1 MTEATRAPLRLT
13 GAAAFATMTATLG
26 LERLVQSGPW
36 LTACLAV
43 ILVVGGVGHLVRS
56 GRVPRALVLPAQ
68 IVGALLAVTLLR
80 VPGSAI
86 ALIIPGPAA
95 FHALADQ
102 VSAGRVNI
110 VNESP
115 PAAATPGITTIL
127 VLLCA
132 AFAIL
137 IDAVAVTY
145 RRAVLAGL
153 PLLAVYLVPA
163 TRRPGGLSWL
173 AFIVAAIGY
182 LSLVSAD
189 GHDRLAR
196 WGRALGSTRTSSDPY
211 GPANNPHSAL
221 SRRITTTAVV
231 AALVLPWF
239 IPTLPGVFKDG
250 GGGSGGGGTISIS
263 QSVDLRK
270 SLTSTAAVPLLR
282 YTTNSSDPRGQ
293 YLGMS
298 VLDTFDGNAWSVGSG
313 QRMLPF
319 ASPITIPG
327 LTTPQILQSQATTQI
342 SVVGDLSFSTVPVP
356 YAPTTIS
363 GIANPSYDNNTLMVV
378 AGDSG
383 TRSRRGQSYTVVSTN
398 VSPTAAQLNAAP
410 LPTDPT
416 MTRYTQRPDNLP
428 ADVTTLAKQIT
439 ANATTPFQ
447 KAVALQNYFTGGK
460 FTYSTNVPAGDG
472 NSAIETFLKNKIGFC
487 QQFAGTMAAMAR
499 ALGIPAVVV
508 VGFTPGTQQID
519 NSFQVTTHDAH
530 SWPMLYFSGIG
541 WVRFEPTP
549 TIAGGRG
556 EAPAYTRVAP
566 GATGPQASSS
576 ASAGAL
582 TAHPSPG
589 ASDCAGKVAQ
599 LTGECNNQ
607 NSGHTAAAPR
617 EFASWGPF
625 GVIPR
630 WFHRW
635 FLTGSATVMASK
647 LAALVLLLL
656 ATVPA
661 LGRLARRRKRR
672 VLVKQTERYLARV
685 AAGGTQAAG
694 APPGRTRRGEDG
706 RPAAPMAAIAL
717 AAWAE
722 LRECADDLG
731 YEWAESDTPRQTARR
746 LAAAA
751 RFGDDASAAMGR
763 VTTLTEQ
770 ARYAEEPHYDQPALR
785 ALPRDLRTLRSAL
798 ADNASRGDR
807 IRAAFLPASSLSR
820 LREGRERVT
829 ASLYRSP
836 RRPHADRDGDEE

>member
-1 MTEATRAPLRLT
+1 VTEATRAPLRLT
-13 GAAAFATMTATLG
+13 GAAAFATATATLG
-26 LERLVQSGPW
+26 LERLVQGGPW
-36 LTACLAV
+36 ITACLAV
-43 ILVVGGVGHLVRS
+43 ILVVGGVGHLARS
-56 GRVPRALVLPAQ
+56 GRVPRPVVVPAQ
-68 IVGALLAVTLLR
+68 LVGALLAITLLR
-80 VPGSAI
+80 VPGDAI
-86 ALIIPGPAA
+86 ALIIPGPGA

-102 VSAGRVNI
+102 VSAGRANI
-110 VNESP
+110 MNESP
-115 PAAATPGITTIL
+115 PAVDTPGITTIL

-163 TRRPGGLSWL
+163 TRRPGGMSWL
-173 AFIVAAIGY
+173 AFIIAAVGY

-250 GGGSGGGGTISIS
+250 SGGGGGGGTISIS

-270 SLTSTAAVPLLR
+270 SLTSTSATPLLR
-282 YTTNSSDPRGQ
+282 YTTSSGDPRDQ

-298 VLDTFDGNAWSVGSG
+298 VDDTFDGNAWSPGSG
-313 QRMLPF
+313 ERMLPF
-319 ASPITIPG
+319 AAPIAVPG
-327 LTTPQILQSQATTQI
+327 LSTTGIKQSTSTMHI
-342 SVVGDLSFSTVPVP
+342 SIVNDFSFSTVPVP
-356 YAPTTIS
+356 YAPETLS
-363 GIANPSYDNNTLMVV
+363 GIANPSYDANTLMVV

-383 TRSRRGQSYTVVSTN
+383 TRSRKGQSYGVQSTD
-398 VSPTAAQLNAAP
+398 VTPTPDQLNAAS
-410 LPTDPT
+410 LSTDPT
-416 MTRYTQRPDNLP
+416 LTRYTQLPDNFP
-428 ADVTTLAKQIT
+428 ADVAALAKQIT
-439 ANATTPFQ
+439 ANSTTLFG
-447 KAVALQNYFTGGK
+447 KALALQNYFTSSK
-460 FTYSTNVPAGDG
+460 FTYSTSVPAGDG
-472 NSAIETFLKNKIGFC
+472 NSAIQSFLKDKVGFC

-499 ALGIPAVVV
+499 SLGIPAFVE
-508 VGFTPGTQQID
+508 VGFTPGTQQTNGD
-519 NSFQVTTHDAH
+519 FLVTTHDAH

-541 WVRFEPTP
+541 WTRFEPTP
-549 TIAGGRG
+549 TISGGRG
-556 EAPAYTRVAP
+556 EAPAYTRA
-566 GATGPQASSS
+566 ALNSGPQASASS
-576 ASAGAL
+576 SAGAVTARPTTSAACDPKL
-582 TAHPSPG
+582 T
-589 ASDCAGKVAQ
+589 Q
-599 LTGECNNQ
+599 LTGESCEAQ
-607 NSGHTAAAPR
+607 KSGHAAAAPR
-617 EFASWGPF
+617 AFASWGPF
-625 GVIPR
+625 GVFPR
-630 WFHRW
+630 WFQRW
-635 FLTGSATVMASK
+635 FLTGSATVIASK

-685 AAGGTQAAG
+685 AAGGEKAAKV
-694 APPGRTRRGEDG
+694 PPGRFRNEDG

-731 YEWAESDTPRQTARR
+731 YEWADSDTPRQTAAR
-746 LAAAA
+746 LSAAAH
-751 RFGDDASAAMGR
+751 FSHDASAAMGR

-770 ARYAEEPHYDQPALR
+770 ARYAEAPHYDQPTLR

-798 ADNASRGDR
+798 AENASRGDR
-807 IRAAFLPASSLSR
+807 IRAAILPSSSLTR
-820 LREGRERVT
+820 LREGRERMT
-829 ASLYRSP
+829 ASIYRGT
-836 RRPHADRDGDEE
+836 RRPTEDHDTDEE

>member
-13 GAAAFATMTATLG
+13 GAAAFATVTATLG

-36 LTACLAV
+36 ITACFAV
-43 ILVVGGVGHLVRS
+43 ILVVGGVGHLARS
-56 GRVPRALVLPAQ
+56 GRVPRPVVVPAQ
-68 IVGALLAVTLLR
+68 LVGALLAITLLR
-80 VPGSAI
+80 VPGDAI
-86 ALIIPGPAA
+86 GLIIPGPGA

-102 VSAGRVNI
+102 VSAGRANI
-110 VNESP
+110 MNESP
-115 PAAATPGITTIL
+115 PAADTPGITTIL

-163 TRRPGGLSWL
+163 TRRPGGMSWL
-173 AFIVAAIGY
+173 AFIIAAIGY

-196 WGRALGSTRTSSDPY
+196 WGRALGTTRTSSDPY

-231 AALVLPWF
+231 AALILPWF

-250 GGGSGGGGTISIS
+250 GGGGGGGGTISIS
-263 QSVDLRK
+263 QSVDLRR
-270 SLTSTAAVPLLR
+270 SLTSTSADPLLR
-282 YTTNSSDPRGQ
+282 YKTDSGDPRGQ

-313 QRMLPF
+313 ERMLPF
-319 ASPITIPG
+319 ASPIAIPG
-327 LTTPQILQSQATTQI
+327 LTATSIKQTNTNTQI
-342 SVVGDLSFSTVPVP
+342 NVVNDFSFSTVPVP
-356 YAPTTIS
+356 YAPETIS
-363 GIANPSYDNNTLMVV
+363 GIANPSYDADTLMVV

-383 TRSRRGQSYTVVSTN
+383 TRSRRGQSYAVQSSDVD
-398 VSPTAAQLNAAP
+398 PTPAQLNAASVP
-410 LPTDPT
+410 NDPT
-416 MTRYTQRPDNLP
+416 LSRYAQLPENLP
-428 ADVTTLAKQIT
+428 ADVTALAKQIT
-439 ANATTPFQ
+439 ASAATPFE

-460 FTYSTNVPAGDG
+460 FTYSTSVPAGDG
-472 NSAIETFLKNKIGFC
+472 NSAIETFLKNKVGFC

-499 ALGIPAVVV
+499 ALGIPAVVA
-508 VGFTPGTQQID
+508 VGFTPGTQQTD
-519 NSFQVTTHDAH
+519 GTFLVTTHDAH

-556 EAPAYTRVAP
+556 EAPDYTRTA
-566 GATGPQASSS
+566 ASAGPQSSASSS
-576 ASAGAL
+576 AGAVTARPSTSAACDPKL
-582 TAHPSPG
+582 T
-589 ASDCAGKVAQ
+589 Q
-599 LTGECNNQ
+599 LTGESCEAQ
-607 NSGHTAAAPR
+607 KSGKLTAPSQA
-617 EFASWGPF
+617 FASWGPF
-625 GVIPR
+625 GVFPR
-630 WFHRW
+630 WFERW
-635 FLTGSATVMASK
+635 FLTGSATEIASK
-647 LAALVLLLL
+647 LVALALLLL

-661 LGRLARRRKRR
+661 LGRLVRRRKRR

-685 AAGGTQAAG
+685 AAAGEAAAG
-694 APPGRTRRGEDG
+694 TPPTRYRDEEG
-706 RPAAPMAAIAL
+706 RPATPMAAIAL

-731 YEWAESDTPRQTARR
+731 YEWADSDTPRQTAAR
-746 LAAAA
+746 LSTAA

-763 VTTLTEQ
+763 VTVLTEQ
-770 ARYAEEPHYDQPALR
+770 ARYAEEPRYDQPTLR

-798 ADNASRGDR
+798 AENASRGDR
-807 IRAAFLPASSLSR
+807 IRAAILPASSLIR
-820 LREGRERVT
+820 LREGRERMT
-829 ASLYRSP
+829 ASLYRGT
-836 RRPHADRDGDEE
+836 RRTESDHQDGDEP